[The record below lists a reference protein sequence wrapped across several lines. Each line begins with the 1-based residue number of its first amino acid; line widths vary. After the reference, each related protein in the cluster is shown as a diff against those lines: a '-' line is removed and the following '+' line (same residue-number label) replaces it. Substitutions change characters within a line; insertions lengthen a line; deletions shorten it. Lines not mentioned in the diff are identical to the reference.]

1 MDRGPVLVSL
11 VRNYLIHPG
20 AGPAAQFVTEPHLLL
35 SGAAQGGIAMKKK
48 AVQKLQLSRE
58 TIRSLNS
65 GELVEAVGGVSLMT
79 RCLTCSADP
88 SCPVGRSDGCC

>member
-1 MDRGPVLVSL
+1 
-11 VRNYLIHPG
+11 
-20 AGPAAQFVTEPHLLL
+20 
-35 SGAAQGGIAMKKK
+35 MKRK
-48 AVQKLQLSRE
+48 ALPKLQLSRE

-65 GELVEAVGGVSLMT
+65 DEIVEAVGGVSLMT